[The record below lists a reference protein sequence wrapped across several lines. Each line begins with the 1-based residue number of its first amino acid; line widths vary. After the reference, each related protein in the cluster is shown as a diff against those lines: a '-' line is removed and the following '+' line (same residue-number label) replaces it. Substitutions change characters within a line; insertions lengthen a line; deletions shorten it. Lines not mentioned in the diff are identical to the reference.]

1 MADRRYQGSSSRRG
15 AKGQG
20 GYRGQG
26 GYIGKMSQDRS
37 PKSRNSRGG
46 QKGGRGRGAGRPQRP
61 APVRSD
67 MLMIE
72 GRRAVAEALDT
83 GVKLTRAYVSAPDGD
98 ASLQELMSRL
108 EAANVPIEEVSHRE
122 LDARSSHGAH
132 QGIMVK
138 CAPFA
143 YASVRDII
151 NRAGEGPAL
160 VVLLD
165 HVTDEGN
172 FGAIVRSAE
181 VAGADGVIIAN
192 ARAAQVGVGAMK
204 TSAGALLHIPVAQ
217 VPNLVQAMQELKDAG
232 FWCCAATEHAE
243 EDVWHA
249 PLEGRICLVMG
260 SEGSGISHLVL
271 SKCDFAVRLPQRGH
285 VESLNV
291 AQAATVLCYEWLRRD
306 MERTE
311 EPGGNA

>member
-15 AKGQG
+15 AKDQG

-151 NRAGEGPAL
+151 NRAGGGPAL

-172 FGAIVRSAE
+172 FGAMLQRSYWGIN
-181 VAGADGVIIAN
+181 AGIRKTFFNKRLTLGLQAN
-192 ARAAQVGVGAMK
+192 DLWNSRY
-204 TSAGALLHIPVAQ
+204 
-217 VPNLVQAMQELKDAG
+217 
-232 FWCCAATEHAE
+232 
-243 EDVWHA
+243 
-249 PLEGRICLVMG
+249 G
-260 SEGSGISHLVL
+260 SFMLFGP
-271 SKCDFAVRLPQRGH
+271 RLTYTKKANPDSRSF
-285 VESLNV
+285 SLNLSYRFN
-291 AQAATVLCYEWLRRD
+291 AAGKAYKGKHVSEQDLKRL
-306 MERTE
+306 
-311 EPGGNA
+311 

>member
-151 NRAGEGPAL
+151 NRAGE
-160 VVLLD
+160 
-165 HVTDEGN
+165 
-172 FGAIVRSAE
+172 R
-181 VAGADGVIIAN
+181 
-192 ARAAQVGVGAMK
+192 RR
-204 TSAGALLHIPVAQ
+204 TSGEPRHLGQYDPGDRRIRPGRGYVHLIGLA
-217 VPNLVQAMQELKDAG
+217 
-232 FWCCAATEHAE
+232 CA
-243 EDVWHA
+243 
-249 PLEGRICLVMG
+249 
-260 SEGSGISHLVL
+260 
-271 SKCDFAVRLPQRGH
+271 
-285 VESLNV
+285 
-291 AQAATVLCYEWLRRD
+291 
-306 MERTE
+306 
-311 EPGGNA
+311 